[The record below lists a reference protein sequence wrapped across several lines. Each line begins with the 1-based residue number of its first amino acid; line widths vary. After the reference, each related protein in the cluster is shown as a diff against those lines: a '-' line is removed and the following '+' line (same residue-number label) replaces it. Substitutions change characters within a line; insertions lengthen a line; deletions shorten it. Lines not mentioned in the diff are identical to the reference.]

1 MYVVNTY
8 FNIFIERLFLLK
20 ANTNY
25 CIL

>member
-8 FNIFIERLFLLK
+8 FNIFIERLSLLK